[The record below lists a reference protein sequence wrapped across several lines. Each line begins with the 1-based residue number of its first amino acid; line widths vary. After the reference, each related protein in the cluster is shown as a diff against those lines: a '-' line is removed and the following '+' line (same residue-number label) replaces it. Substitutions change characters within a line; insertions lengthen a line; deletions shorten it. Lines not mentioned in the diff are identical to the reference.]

1 VNGYAGKILRVDLTR
16 RKISTIPTAK
26 YEQWVGGHGMGS
38 AIFFDLVK
46 DKTIDGFDSANVVT
60 LMTSPLSGTLTPAGA
75 GRTEVQ
81 AIGVQSL
88 PMGWFTRSN
97 FGGRFSAMLKYAGW
111 DGIVIEGRADDHVWL
126 DIRNDTVKIHDCSG
140 LSLWGTDAWECQQKI
155 FEYVA
160 GKQAYGDWMAPTGKD
175 GEQTTQRPAV
185 LAIGPAGENLSRM
198 ACLIHDASN
207 GAGQGG
213 FGAVWGAKGLKAI
226 SVIGTGGIRV
236 HNPKGLM
243 QTRLWQQKN
252 YGFNLDNLRRKY
264 ISIDFQSPPVPG
276 TTYRKGKPHG
286 GKRPQAC
293 VGCHSGCRGRYE
305 DGLGNEATCYAT
317 LFYLYAQTL
326 DVQRQACDLLN
337 RYGLNAAEMFM
348 GELYLRDLHQSGI
361 LGPGQEID
369 CPLDFKEYGNLA
381 FAEQLVKTIAYR
393 NDGRGNKH
401 QFGEDLAEGF
411 VRAAK
416 KWGRLDG
423 ESGDLKTGRLL
434 FPIWGLPW
442 HKEARSQLDWA
453 YGTVFG
459 DRDINE
465 HDFDQLRSNPS
476 YNKRWKILP
485 LYGSAEEVVKIY
497 TDKMVPFQGDMRML
511 DFSTENMYS
520 EHIAKLVTWHRHYTR
535 FWKQSVQFCDW
546 RWPDFVNLYAPGK
559 VGSTGLSEPKFLNTV
574 TGKKFSF
581 LDGIELGRK
590 IWNLDHAIWTL
601 QGRHRDM
608 VHFADYFYT
617 QPSFSF
623 DGHPEYMPGLKN
635 GKWRYIKTLGRHFD
649 KDKFEEFK
657 SRFYTLQGWETSSGY
672 PTAGTLKSLD
682 LNNVAT
688 ELEQHG
694 KLGKG

>member
-276 TTYRKGKPHG
+276 TTYRKGKPRG

-305 DGLGNEATCYAT
+305 DGLGNEATCFT
-317 LFYLYAQTL
+317 SLFYLYAQTL
-326 DVQRQACDLLN
+326 NVQRQACDLLN
-337 RYGLNAAEMFM
+337 KYGLNAAEMFW

-361 LGPGQEID
+361 LGPGLEID
-369 CPLDFKEYGNLA
+369 CPLDFNKYGSLA
-381 FAEQLVKTIAYR
+381 FAEQLVKAVTYR
-393 NDGRGNKH
+393 NDGRGTPH
-401 QFGEDLAEGF
+401 TFGEVLAEGF

-423 ESGDLKTGRLL
+423 ESGDLKTV
-434 FPIWGLPW
+434 
-442 HKEARSQLDWA
+442 
-453 YGTVFG
+453 GT
-459 DRDINE
+459 
-465 HDFDQLRSNPS
+465 
-476 YNKRWKILP
+476 
-485 LYGSAEEVVKIY
+485 A
-497 TDKMVPFQGDMRML
+497 
-511 DFSTENMYS
+511 
-520 EHIAKLVTWHRHYTR
+520 
-535 FWKQSVQFCDW
+535 
-546 RWPDFVNLYAPGK
+546 
-559 VGSTGLSEPKFLNTV
+559 
-574 TGKKFSF
+574 
-581 LDGIELGRK
+581 
-590 IWNLDHAIWTL
+590 
-601 QGRHRDM
+601 
-608 VHFADYFYT
+608 
-617 QPSFSF
+617 
-623 DGHPEYMPGLKN
+623 
-635 GKWRYIKTLGRHFD
+635 
-649 KDKFEEFK
+649 
-657 SRFYTLQGWETSSGY
+657 
-672 PTAGTLKSLD
+672 
-682 LNNVAT
+682 VA
-688 ELEQHG
+688 
-694 KLGKG
+694 